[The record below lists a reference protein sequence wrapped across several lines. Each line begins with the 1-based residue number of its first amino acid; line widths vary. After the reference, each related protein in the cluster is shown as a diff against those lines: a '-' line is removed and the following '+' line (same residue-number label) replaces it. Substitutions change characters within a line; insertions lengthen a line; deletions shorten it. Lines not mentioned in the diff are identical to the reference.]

1 MNQTNYLK
9 IFSALAFVAFAG
21 VSCWATVESLH
32 LLQPSI
38 PVLFLWIATVGFFV
52 LASWGSK
59 KIVDSLNQNIYLE
72 NRRWHL
78 LGGVVILI
86 IFWLICSMPT
96 NTHTFFYRSVVKDVV
111 TKDMSRT
118 KSYLMDLLD
127 NKKIKEQMDLEWSNF
142 EKDIQI
148 TFRKFLTEI
157 DNPSRPGIGERC
169 ETILLEIESK
179 LNAFDANTGK
189 PNKQSDKI
197 QRIKPKANTQKAWV
211 DVAAIYARNIDDIL
225 AIKKKS
231 YFSNVAGITKVE
243 TKNEIKANVNNLN
256 KMLTAI
262 HDMDGLENDV
272 MINSGKVLTESY
284 STISNNSK
292 YIIFKDS
299 ADMVLYKGGTV
310 SDTDRMLSVIDVWK
324 DFVKGK
330 YAGRGFVFWIII
342 AILVDVAAFIFF
354 DIAFKKEY

>member
-52 LASWGSK
+52 LASWGSI
-59 KIVDSLNQNIYLE
+59 KIVDSLNQNIYMD
-72 NRRWHL
+72 NRGWNL
-78 LGGVVILI
+78 FGGVVILI

-96 NTHTFFYRSVVKDVV
+96 NTHTFFYRSVIKDYV

-118 KSYLMDLLD
+118 KNYLTDLLD
-127 NKKIKEQMDLEWSNF
+127 NRKIKEQMELEWSNF

-179 LNAFDANTGK
+179 LNAFDAKNNQK
-189 PNKQSDKI
+189 NKDRL
-197 QRIKPKANTQKAWV
+197 QRIKPSANTQKAWV

-225 AIKKKS
+225 SIKKKAF
-231 YFSNVAGITKVE
+231 FSNVSGITRNE
-243 TKNEIKANVNNLN
+243 TKNEIKSNINNLN
-256 KMLTAI
+256 KMLTEI
-262 HDMDGLENDV
+262 HDMDGVDNDV
-272 MINSGKVLTESY
+272 MIHTGKVLSESY
-284 STISNNSK
+284 ATIANNSK

-299 ADMVLYKGGTV
+299 TDVALYKNGKV

-324 DFVKGK
+324 DFLNGK
-330 YAGRGFVFWIII
+330 YAGRGFVFWVII

-354 DIAFKKEY
+354 DLAFKKES